1 MSELITKL
9 PKVRGQYRLNAELK
23 NWFNI
28 SAKAEVLFRPEDKED
43 LQYFLKNLDKKI
55 PITILGAASNVIIRD
70 GGIDGVTIRF
80 GKNFATVFA
89 QENLIKAGVGCLCSN
104 VALYSK
110 EVGLANLE
118 FLTGIPGSIGGAIA
132 MNAGCY
138 GSDMSQIIVSV
149 TAFDY
154 DGNLYELKNSDFAF
168 YYRGSKISE
177 KFIFVEAVLQGQKST
192 TEIVAKQIAD
202 FNKKREE
209 SQPIRAK
216 TGGSTFKNP
225 NSELTSKKAWQLID
239 EAGCRGMEEN
249 DAQISV
255 KHCNFMINNGKA
267 SAQDLLFLANKVQ
280 KEVREKTGINLQLE
294 IKILGKDKKLSCNLK

>member
-1 MSELITKL
+1 MSELIAKL
-9 PKVRGQYRLNAELK
+9 PKIRGEYRPNAELK

-28 SAKAEVLFRPEDKED
+28 SAKAEVLFRPQDKED

-80 GKNFATVFA
+80 GKNFATISN
-89 QENLIKAGVGCLCSN
+89 QDNLIKVGAGCLCGS

-110 EVGLANLE
+110 EAGLTNLE

-138 GSDMSQIIVSV
+138 DSDMSQIINSV

-154 DGNLYELKNSDFAF
+154 DGNLYELKNSDFGF

-177 KFIFVEAVLQGQKST
+177 KFIFVAAVLQGEKST
-192 TEIVAKQIAD
+192 TENVSKKIAE

-225 NSELTSKKAWQLID
+225 SAELTSKKAWQLID
-239 EAGCRGMEEN
+239 QAGCRGMKEN
-249 DAQISV
+249 DAQISI
-255 KHCNFMINNGKA
+255 KHCNFLINNGKA
-267 SAQDLLFLANKVQ
+267 SAQDLIALTTKVQ
-280 KEVREKTGINLQLE
+280 KEVRQKTGINLQLE
-294 IKILGKDKKLSCNLK
+294 IKILGKD